1 MSEELSACLSEI
13 LTDENGNTITPTC
26 GIEKLLKTICE
37 TISNGVSSGG
47 GSVSE
52 IDGGYPDSEY

>member
-1 MSEELSACLSEI
+1 MSDLNSCLTEI
-13 LTDENGNTITPTC
+13 LTDENGNAITPTC

-47 GSVSE
+47 SVSE
-52 IDGGYPDSEY
+52 IDGGYPDNET